1 MASIMKPFFITENR
15 YYLVVKILL
24 FFLDNYFIS
33 LKLAIFDAIK
43 KLTNLTHMAKNFRSR
58 FWKLSKWSAG
68 LFILL
73 FAFRMLYGY
82 VAADPAS
89 RNDYSDNFFGSIDNL
104 RKNYASEKIAI
115 KGDIQAVPNMASSQ
129 KFEKTASI
137 KAKTSEFDKD
147 ENLIKSKTKSYNAII
162 QYEQNLGQK
171 GNRQIHLL
179 IGINPAKFENFY
191 LELQKIGMLKD
202 TEITKVDKTNEYRQ
216 LNAKKISIEKMLQSL
231 IELKSK
237 GGQIADFISLND
249 KILEVEEQL
258 QGLGVELGNFNT
270 ENEFC
275 TVRFSMYEG
284 ATEKS
289 ISFIHRTKVALEWTI
304 KYFAII
310 AITSLFI
317 LIAIFVLLSIIDKL
331 KIITAVNNKLN
342 Q

>member
-1 MASIMKPFFITENR
+1 MA
-15 YYLVVKILL
+15 
-24 FFLDNYFIS
+24 
-33 LKLAIFDAIK
+33 
-43 KLTNLTHMAKNFRSR
+43 TNFKTR
-58 FWKLSKWSAG
+58 FWKLSKWPLG

-73 FAFRMLYGY
+73 FAFRLLYGY
-82 VAADPAS
+82 VAQDS
-89 RNDYSDNFFGSIDNL
+89 VTRNDYSDNFFGSIDNL
-104 RKNYASEKIAI
+104 RKNYASEKIAM
-115 KGDIQAVPNMASSQ
+115 KGDVQVASNVASSQ

-137 KAKTSEFDKD
+137 KSKTSEFEKD
-147 ENLIKSKTKSYNAII
+147 ENLIKQKTKSNNAII

-179 IGINPAKFENFY
+179 IGINPAKFDSFY
-191 LELQKIGMLKD
+191 LELQKIGVLKA

-231 IELKSK
+231 NELKSK
-237 GGQIADFISLND
+237 GGQIADFISLNN

-258 QGLGVELGNFNT
+258 QELGVELGNFNT

-289 ISFIHRTKVALEWTI
+289 ISFIHRTKVALEWTV

-310 AITSLFI
+310 VITSLFLSLTLLI
-317 LIAIFVLLSIIDKL
+317 LLLIVDKL
-331 KIITAVNNKLN
+331 KIINTITNKLN
-342 Q
+342 E

>member
-1 MASIMKPFFITENR
+1 
-15 YYLVVKILL
+15 
-24 FFLDNYFIS
+24 
-33 LKLAIFDAIK
+33 
-43 KLTNLTHMAKNFRSR
+43 MAKNLRSR
-58 FWKLSKWSAG
+58 FLKLSKWSVG

-73 FAFRMLYGY
+73 FAFRLLYGY
-82 VAADPAS
+82 VAADSTS

-104 RKNYASEKIAI
+104 RKNYASEKIAM
-115 KGDIQAVPNMASSQ
+115 KGDNIQAASNMASSQ

-147 ENLIKSKTKSYNAII
+147 ENLIKAKTKSYNAII

-179 IGINPAKFENFY
+179 IGINPAKFDNFY
-191 LELQKIGMLKD
+191 LELQKIGVLKD

-231 IELKSK
+231 TELKSK

-289 ISFIHRTKVALEWTI
+289 ISFMHRTKVALEWTI

-331 KIITAVNNKLN
+331 KIIATVNNRLN
-342 Q
+342 E